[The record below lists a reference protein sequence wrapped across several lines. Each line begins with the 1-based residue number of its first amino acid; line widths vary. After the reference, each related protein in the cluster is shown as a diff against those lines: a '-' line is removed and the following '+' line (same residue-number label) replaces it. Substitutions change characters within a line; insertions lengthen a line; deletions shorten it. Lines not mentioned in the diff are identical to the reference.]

1 MHDVTELASL
11 RRLLLPM
18 ACKPNDGPLLG
29 PNGALLAAL
38 VAYELG
44 GPMHDLNP
52 NAARAAR
59 DPVALLKNHEF
70 VHGRLFF
77 NTILYSLGIDNAS
90 ILPRTFHSLS

>member
-1 MHDVTELASL
+1 MRIRIQVILVMHDVTELASL

-70 VHGRLFF
+70 VHGRLFLIPYF
-77 NTILYSLGIDNAS
+77 IA
-90 ILPRTFHSLS
+90 